1 MELGNGLFD
10 RPDLGSGREI
20 RNPPPVFTSSIK
32 RRIRKFYV
40 TYSGSK
46 ETYRRCHA
54 RAGVVLLVKPV
65 NFFVD
70 LVAVPFAFVFT
81 SLQ

>member
-1 MELGNGLFD
+1 M
-10 RPDLGSGREI
+10 
-20 RNPPPVFTSSIK
+20 FTSPIK
-32 RRIRKFYV
+32 CRISKFYV

-46 ETYRRCHA
+46 ETYRRYHA
-54 RAGVVLLVKPV
+54 RAGVVLLVKPI